1 MRFAL
6 TRLGYSIIVIFL
18 VSVVTFAALH
28 ASPGSV
34 ISSVLNVTTTPHSV
48 VVAYERSHGLLDPLP
63 VQYWR
68 FISGVLSG
76 NLGTSL
82 VSNLPVLTIVKN
94 SIGYTVLLAG
104 TAFLLTFG
112 LGIPLGV
119 LAAVTEGSWFD
130 RVIRTVASFVLAIPN
145 FVLAIAVVLILAVHL
160 RVLPAGGA
168 GSFSDLIMPA
178 VVLAA
183 EPWSLTVRVM
193 RTSFLEHMSADF
205 TRTLRARGVPEWRVQ
220 WLHVLR
226 NAAGP
231 VISVG
236 ILQIRNLLAYTLLI
250 EVIFDW
256 PGLGTQLVNSVLQRD
271 YNVTLVLTLLLA
283 TVIVL
288 GAALGDILLSLVDPR
303 VRVNGGNP

>member
-6 TRLGYSIIVIFL
+6 TRLGYAIIVIFL
-18 VSVVTFAALH
+18 VSVVTFVALH

-34 ISSVLNVTTTPHSV
+34 VSSVLNTTTTPHSV

-68 FISGVLSG
+68 FISGVLTG
-76 NLGTSL
+76 NFGTSL
-82 VSNLPVLTIVKN
+82 VSNLPVMQIVTN
-94 SIGYTVLLAG
+94 SIGYTALLAG
-104 TAFLLTFG
+104 SAFVLIFA

-119 LAAVTEGSWFD
+119 LAAITEGSPFD
-130 RVIRTVASFVLAIPN
+130 RAVRAVASLVLSIPN
-145 FVLAIAVVLILAVHL
+145 FVLAIVAILILAVHL
-160 RVLPAGGA
+160 RVLPAAGA

-205 TRTLRARGVPEWRVQ
+205 TRTLRARGVPEWRIQ
-220 WLHVLR
+220 WRHVLR
-226 NAAGP
+226 NSIGP
-231 VISVG
+231 VISLGV
-236 ILQIRNLLAYTLLI
+236 LQIRNLLAYTLLI

-271 YNVTLVLTLLLA
+271 YNVTEVLTLLLA
-283 TVIVL
+283 VVIVL
-288 GAALGDILLSLVDPR
+288 ASALGDILLSLVDPR
-303 VRVNGGNP
+303 VRVAGEKA

>member
-231 VISVG
+231 
-236 ILQIRNLLAYTLLI
+236 
-250 EVIFDW
+250 
-256 PGLGTQLVNSVLQRD
+256 
-271 YNVTLVLTLLLA
+271 
-283 TVIVL
+283 
-288 GAALGDILLSLVDPR
+288 
-303 VRVNGGNP
+303 

>member
-1 MRFAL
+1 MRFVL
-6 TRLGYSIIVIFL
+6 TRLGYAVIVIFL
-18 VSVVTFAALH
+18 VSVVTFVALH

-34 ISSVLNVTTTPHSV
+34 VSSVLNTTTTPHSV

-76 NLGTSL
+76 NFGTSL
-82 VSNLPVLTIVKN
+82 VSNLPVMQIVSN
-94 SIGYTVLLAG
+94 SIGYTALLAG
-104 TAFLLTFG
+104 SAFVLIFA

-119 LAAVTEGSWFD
+119 LAAITEGSPFD
-130 RVIRTVASFVLAIPN
+130 RAVRAVASLVLSIPN
-145 FVLAIAVVLILAVHL
+145 FVLAIVAILILAVHL
-160 RVLPAGGA
+160 RVLPAAGA

-205 TRTLRARGVPEWRVQ
+205 TRTLRARGVPEWRIQ
-220 WLHVLR
+220 WRHVLR
-226 NAAGP
+226 NSIGP
-231 VISVG
+231 VISLG

-250 EVIFDW
+250 EVIFSW

-271 YNVTLVLTLLLA
+271 YNVTEVLTLLLA
-283 TVIVL
+283 AVIVL
-288 GAALGDILLSLVDPR
+288 ASALGDIVLSLVDPR
-303 VRVNGGNP
+303 VRVAGEKA

>member
-6 TRLGYSIIVIFL
+6 TRLGYAIIVIFL

-63 VQYWR
+63 VQYWH
-68 FISGVLSG
+68 FISGVLTG

-82 VSNLPVLTIVKN
+82 VSNLPVAQIVKN
-94 SIGYTVLLAG
+94 SIWYTALLAG
-104 TAFLLTFG
+104 SAFLLTFG

-119 LAAVTEGSWFD
+119 AAAVTEGSLFD
-130 RVIRTVASFVLAIPN
+130 RVVRAVASVVLAIPN
-145 FVLAIAVVLILAVHL
+145 FVLAIAAVLILAVHL
-160 RVLPAGGA
+160 HVLPAGGA

-231 VISVG
+231 VISLG
-236 ILQIRNLLAYTLLI
+236 ILQIRNLLAYTLL
-250 EVIFDW
+250 
-256 PGLGTQLVNSVLQRD
+256 
-271 YNVTLVLTLLLA
+271 
-283 TVIVL
+283 
-288 GAALGDILLSLVDPR
+288 
-303 VRVNGGNP
+303 

>member
-63 VQYWR
+63 VQYWH